1 MNIKRRRR
9 KCLISFLKTNFLI
22 NCGEDNITAIVL
34 NSTSHGMDCAPHHNK
49 LRKEIEFQHLLF
61 VVGHWL
67 SEGGF
72 NCNIFSRFWVGG
84 EEGDDVRRRHSK
96 KKFPPSPVLF
106 YPHVRGESQRKETP
120 FYFMISCVSP
130 PPPNTYTQCVSTC
143 VMHNKVLWCWA
154 SSRLN
159 GSHWEGGRDGGVL
172 QVTWGVMARPTSTRR
187 KPYHPVNNPTICDH
201 HQQVP
206 SVVTFQFRPS
216 SYWLMRLKSL

>member
-1 MNIKRRRR
+1 MSGGRRRWWC
-9 KCLISFLKTNFLI
+9 KATPFK
-22 NCGEDNITAIVL
+22 
-34 NSTSHGMDCAPHHNK
+34 
-49 LRKEIEFQHLLF
+49 
-61 VVGHWL
+61 
-67 SEGGF
+67 
-72 NCNIFSRFWVGG
+72 
-84 EEGDDVRRRHSK
+84 K

-159 GSHWEGGRDGGVL
+159 GSHWEGGRDVGVL

-187 KPYHPVNNPTICDH
+187 KPYHPVNNPSICDH

-206 SVVTFQFRPS
+206 SVITFQFRPS